1 MSHSDTHPDSHAHS
15 HAAPHAD
22 TQASHHTP
30 HTEPLSLIAVS
41 DQLASAVAHAAHA
54 VVAVHAREK
63 LASTGV
69 HWRDGL
75 IVTTDAT
82 VRREQNITVTIPDG
96 RRVSATLV
104 GRDASS
110 DLAVLRVAA
119 GVSFASATVG
129 DPATLRPGHLAMAV
143 ARLDDSGPRVS
154 FGAISAI
161 GGAWRTWKG
170 GEYSRRIQSGF
181 ALYPGFGGS
190 PLVDAAGRVH
200 GINSGGLSQQLA
212 TTIPADTVER
222 VVSQLVAT
230 GYVPRGWLGAALQA
244 VRVGESAKVAA
255 QGREGGLLIIGMA
268 EGGPAATSGLFVGDI
283 VLALDGAAVHEP
295 HDVLDVLQ
303 HMAPGRAVSFDLLR
317 GGVFVRV
324 IVTIGERPGGN
335 DGQRTRRG
343 TR

>member
-1 MSHSDTHPDSHAHS
+1 
-15 HAAPHAD
+15 
-22 TQASHHTP
+22 
-30 HTEPLSLIAVS
+30 
-41 DQLASAVAHAAHA
+41 
-54 VVAVHAREK
+54 
-63 LASTGV
+63 
-69 HWRDGL
+69 
-75 IVTTDAT
+75 
-82 VRREQNITVTIPDG
+82 
-96 RRVSATLV
+96 
-104 GRDASS
+104 
-110 DLAVLRVAA
+110 
-119 GVSFASATVG
+119 
-129 DPATLRPGHLAMAV
+129 MAV

-190 PLVDAAGRVH
+190 PLVDASGRVH

-268 EGGPAATSGLFVGDI
+268 EGGPAATSGLLVGDI

-295 HDVLDVLQ
+295 ADVLNVLQ

-335 DGQRTRRG
+335 DGLRVSPTTEIDVDTSTRPANGAEIVSATPSATGALSALSDRE
-343 TR
+343 REVLQA

>member
-1 MSHSDTHPDSHAHS
+1 
-15 HAAPHAD
+15 
-22 TQASHHTP
+22 
-30 HTEPLSLIAVS
+30 
-41 DQLASAVAHAAHA
+41 
-54 VVAVHAREK
+54 
-63 LASTGV
+63 
-69 HWRDGL
+69 
-75 IVTTDAT
+75 
-82 VRREQNITVTIPDG
+82 
-96 RRVSATLV
+96 
-104 GRDASS
+104 
-110 DLAVLRVAA
+110 
-119 GVSFASATVG
+119 
-129 DPATLRPGHLAMAV
+129 MAV

-190 PLVDAAGRVH
+190 PLVDASGRVH

-268 EGGPAATSGLFVGDI
+268 EGGPAATSGLLVGDI

-295 HDVLDVLQ
+295 ADVLNVLQ

-324 IVTIGERPGGN
+324 IGERPGGN
-335 DGQRTRRG
+335 DGLRVSPTTEIDVDTSTRPANGAEIVSATPSATGALSALSDRE
-343 TR
+343 REVLQA

>member
-1 MSHSDTHPDSHAHS
+1 MSHADSSQDSH
-15 HAAPHAD
+15 
-22 TQASHHTP
+22 QHHG
-30 HTEPLSLIAVS
+30 EPLSLMAVS
-41 DQLASAVAHAAHA
+41 EQLAGAVAHAAQA

-96 RRVSATLV
+96 RRVAATLV
-104 GRDASS
+104 GRDAAS
-110 DLAVLRVAA
+110 DLAVLRVESGATVPAA
-119 GVSFASATVG
+119 RVG
-129 DPATLRPGHLAMAV
+129 DPSTLRPGHLVLAV

-154 FGAISAI
+154 FGAVSAV

-170 GEYSRRIQSGF
+170 GEYTLRIQSGV

-190 PLVDAAGRVH
+190 PLVDAAGHVH

-255 QGREGGLLIIGMA
+255 QGREGGLLIIGLA
-268 EGGPAATSGLFVGDI
+268 DGGPAATSGLFVGDI
-283 VLALDGAAVHEP
+283 VLALDGAAVNQP

-303 HMAPGRAVSFDLLR
+303 HMPPGRAVSFDVLR
-317 GGVFVRV
+317 GGVFARV
-324 IVTIGERPGGN
+324 IVTIGERPGGHEYR
-335 DGQRTRRG
+335 RTRRAA
-343 TR
+343 R